1 MAKKKALLGVAPSP
15 ITKFLDPKNDYAFRK
30 IFGSEKNKEILIHF
44 LNDVLTF
51 KERAPIKDLVFLKTI
66 QDPETASKKASA
78 VDVMCTDEKDNRYIV
93 EMQVAPEKGFEKRA
107 QYYASKAYVSQILI
121 GGKYHDLKEI
131 IFLAIADFIMFPN
144 KKHWK
149 SEHITLDK
157 DSYEHDLKDFSF
169 TFLELPK
176 FHNTIDELPTLEEKW
191 MYYFKHAEETS
202 DEDLKKLIEHAPII
216 ERAYE
221 ELDRFHWNDEEIR
234 TYEKAEK
241 DAWDY
246 IAVMDF
252 QYDKG
257 LEEGRK
263 EKEAA
268 VKKEKI
274 ETAKVLLLQG
284 INIGT
289 IAKATR
295 LSAEEIK
302 ALLP

>member
-1 MAKKKALLGVAPSP
+1 MAKKKSLLRVAHSP

-51 KERAPIKDLVFLKTI
+51 KERAPIKKVTFLKTI

-78 VDVMCTDEKDNRYIV
+78 VDVMCTDEKNNRYIV

-107 QYYASKAYVSQILI
+107 QYYASKAYVSQAVKR
-121 GGKYHDLKEI
+121 GKYHDLKEI
-131 IFLAIADFIMFPN
+131 IFIAITNFNMFS
-144 KKHWK
+144 KKKNWK

-157 DSYEHDLKDFSF
+157 DSLEHDLKGFSF

-176 FHNTIDELPTLEEKW
+176 FHNTIDELSTLEEKW

-268 VKKEKI
+268 VKNEKI
-274 ETAKVLLLQG
+274 KIAKTLLLQG
-284 INIGT
+284 IDIET
-289 IAKATR
+289 IAKATT
-295 LSAEEIK
+295 LSQEEMK
-302 ALLP
+302 KLMP

>member
-1 MAKKKALLGVAPSP
+1 
-15 ITKFLDPKNDYAFRK
+15 
-30 IFGSEKNKEILIHF
+30 
-44 LNDVLTF
+44 
-51 KERAPIKDLVFLKTI
+51 
-66 QDPETASKKASA
+66 
-78 VDVMCTDEKDNRYIV
+78 
-93 EMQVAPEKGFEKRA
+93 
-107 QYYASKAYVSQILI
+107 
-121 GGKYHDLKEI
+121 
-131 IFLAIADFIMFPN
+131 
-144 KKHWK
+144 
-149 SEHITLDK
+149 
-157 DSYEHDLKDFSF
+157 
-169 TFLELPK
+169 
-176 FHNTIDELPTLEEKW
+176 

-268 VKKEKI
+268 VKNEKI
-274 ETAKVLLLQG
+274 KIAKTLLLQG
-284 INIGT
+284 IDIET
-289 IAKATR
+289 IAKATT
-295 LSAEEIK
+295 LSQEEMK
-302 ALLP
+302 KLMP